1 MLRRRSYLSGI
12 YPSHADDGV
21 YGVTQNLK
29 LLPSDKVDSECIGV
43 ALIHNG
49 HRIMIEKNE
58 NNNQSYIKDG
68 QGKYSNVTFYW
79 GGSGID
85 QGGIENYR
93 NVDGVNIRGYL
104 KPEQSEYVGTP
115 HISYNISEWT
125 QGCISDWNGRSNS
138 EILKLVTTGGYGYNS
153 YATIGFV
160 LNTFLNSDDAKGLD
174 DWYIPSIPQLAL
186 IYMYKNS
193 INNIMSSIDGLI
205 LGSDLSYWSSSEFGL
220 DIAWTI
226 RMDSGYV
233 DYMNKISEFR
243 VRFVR
248 DI

>member
-1 MLRRRSYLSGI
+1 M
-12 YPSHADDGV
+12 
-21 YGVTQNLK
+21 
-29 LLPSDKVDSECIGV
+29 
-43 ALIHNG
+43 
-49 HRIMIEKNE
+49 
-58 NNNQSYIKDG
+58 
-68 QGKYSNVTFYW
+68 
-79 GGSGID
+79 
-85 QGGIENYR
+85 
-93 NVDGVNIRGYL
+93 
-104 KPEQSEYVGTP
+104 
-115 HISYNISEWT
+115 
-125 QGCISDWNGRSNS
+125 
-138 EILKLVTTGGYGYNS
+138 
-153 YATIGFV
+153 

-193 INNIMSSIDGLI
+193 INNIMSS
-205 LGSDLSYWSSSEFGL
+205 SYWSSSEFGL

>member
-1 MLRRRSYLSGI
+1 M
-12 YPSHADDGV
+12 
-21 YGVTQNLK
+21 
-29 LLPSDKVDSECIGV
+29 
-43 ALIHNG
+43 
-49 HRIMIEKNE
+49 
-58 NNNQSYIKDG
+58 
-68 QGKYSNVTFYW
+68 
-79 GGSGID
+79 
-85 QGGIENYR
+85 
-93 NVDGVNIRGYL
+93 
-104 KPEQSEYVGTP
+104 
-115 HISYNISEWT
+115 
-125 QGCISDWNGRSNS
+125 
-138 EILKLVTTGGYGYNS
+138 
-153 YATIGFV
+153 

-186 IYMYKNS
+186 IYMYKN
-193 INNIMSSIDGLI
+193 I